1 MTIPGAA
8 AIQTRKTIAILDYGS
23 GNLHSVAKALE
34 HVAGTDYRVLVSS
47 DYDTIMSAERIV
59 FPGQGAMGQCMQ
71 TLINKG
77 FPALLREC
85 IRSKPF
91 LGICLGLQTLM
102 DFSEEDNGTEGL
114 GIIPGKVL
122 RFPAAVRDV
131 NGDPC
136 KIPHMGWN
144 KVKQTTPHPLWKNI
158 RADERFYFVHSY
170 YVQPEHESDSTGIT
184 DYIVSFTS
192 AAARDNLF
200 ATQFHPEKSQRAGL
214 TLLRNFLEWLP

>member
-1 MTIPGAA
+1 M
-8 AIQTRKTIAILDYGS
+8 Q
-23 GNLHSVAKALE
+23 
-34 HVAGTDYRVLVSS
+34 VSS
-47 DYDTIMSAERIV
+47 DRDIIRAAERIV

-71 TLINKG
+71 TLIGKD

-122 RFPAAVRDV
+122 RFPASARDE
-131 NGDPC
+131 NGDTY

-144 KVKQTTPHPLWKNI
+144 EVIQTTPHPLWKGI

-170 YVQPEHESDSTGIT
+170 YVQPELESDSAGTT

-214 TLLRNFLEWLP
+214 ALLRNFLEWQP

>member
-1 MTIPGAA
+1 M
-8 AIQTRKTIAILDYGS
+8 QTRNTIAILDYGS

-34 HVAGTDYRVLVSS
+34 HVAGSDYSVLVSN
-47 DYDTIMSAERIV
+47 DYDTLLSAERIV
-59 FPGQGAMGQCMQ
+59 FPGQGAMGQCMEML
-71 TLINKG
+71 TSKD

-102 DFSEEDNGTEGL
+102 DFSEEDGGTDGL
-114 GIIPGKVL
+114 GVIPGKVI
-122 RFPAAVRDV
+122 RFPAAARDE
-131 NGDPC
+131 NGDPF

-144 KVKQTTPHPLWKNI
+144 EVRQTTPHPLWKNI
-158 RADERFYFVHSY
+158 KTGERFYFVHSY
-170 YVQPEHESDSTGIT
+170 YVRPGNESDSAGTT

-214 TLLRNFLEWLP
+214 ALLKNFLEWRP

>member
-1 MTIPGAA
+1 M
-8 AIQTRKTIAILDYGS
+8 QTRNTIAILDYGS

-34 HVAGTDYRVLVSS
+34 HVAGTGYSVLVSN
-47 DYDTIMSAERIV
+47 DYDTILSAERVV
-59 FPGQGAMGQCMQ
+59 FPGQGAMGQCMEML
-71 TLINKG
+71 TGKD

-102 DFSEEDNGTEGL
+102 DFSEEDDGTEGL
-114 GIIPGKVL
+114 GVIPGKVI
-122 RFPAAVRDV
+122 RFPAAARDE
-131 NGDPC
+131 NGDPF

-144 KVKQTTPHPLWKNI
+144 EVTQTTPHPLWKNI
-158 RADERFYFVHSY
+158 KTGERFYFVHSY
-170 YVQPEHESDSTGIT
+170 YVRPGNESDAAGTT

-214 TLLRNFLEWLP
+214 TLLKNFLEWRP

>member
-1 MTIPGAA
+1 M
-8 AIQTRKTIAILDYGS
+8 QMRKTVAILDYGS
-23 GNLHSVAKALE
+23 SNLHSVAKALE
-34 HVAGTDYRVLVSS
+34 YVASVDDYVLISS
-47 DYDTIMSAERIV
+47 DHDAILSAERIV

-71 TLINKG
+71 TLINKD

-102 DFSEEDNGTEGL
+102 DFSEEDNGTAGL
-114 GIIPGKVL
+114 GVLPGKVL
-122 RFPAAVRDV
+122 RFPAAAEDE
-131 NGDPC
+131 NGAPY

-144 KVKQTTPHPLWKNI
+144 KVRQTTPHPLWKNI
-158 RADERFYFVHSY
+158 NADERFYFVHSY
-170 YVQPEHESDSTGIT
+170 YVQPEHEPDSAGTT
-184 DYIVSFTS
+184 DYIVRFTS

-214 TLLRNFLEWLP
+214 ALLRNFLEWQP

>member
-1 MTIPGAA
+1 MGARA
-8 AIQTRKTIAILDYGS
+8 RNTVVILDYGS

-34 HVAGTDYRVLVSS
+34 HVAGGDYSVQV
-47 DYDTIMSAERIV
+47 SAERGAVLAADRIV

-71 TLINKG
+71 TLVDRG
-77 FPALLREC
+77 FPSLLKDC
-85 IRSKPF
+85 ILNKPF

-114 GIIPGKVL
+114 ALIAGKVL
-122 RFPAAVRDV
+122 RFPAAARDER
-131 NGDPC
+131 GDPY

-144 KVKQTTPHPLWKNI
+144 RVRQARPHPLWNSI
-158 RADERFYFVHSY
+158 RDNERFYFVHSY
-170 YVQPEHESDSTGIT
+170 YVQPENEDDSTGVT

-192 AAARDNLF
+192 AAARDGLF

-214 TLLRNFLEWLP
+214 TLLRNFLDWRP